1 MSTSAIIM
9 MIVGCG
15 IVWGGA
21 VVTILIALAVERKKK
36 LQEKGN

>member
-15 IVWGGA
+15 IVWGGS
-21 VVTILIALAVERKKK
+21 VVTILIALSVDKKNK
-36 LQEKGN
+36 LNKQNS

>member
-21 VVTILIALAVERKKK
+21 VVTILIALSVERKNK